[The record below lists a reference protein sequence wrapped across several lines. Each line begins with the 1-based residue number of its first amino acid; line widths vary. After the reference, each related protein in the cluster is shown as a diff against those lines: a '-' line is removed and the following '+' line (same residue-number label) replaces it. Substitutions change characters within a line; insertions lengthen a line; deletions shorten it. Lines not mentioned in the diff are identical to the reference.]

1 MTNQVL
7 QDVPETQPATVEF
20 ASWLKDAKAHGPALQ
35 AAIDRYL
42 KVYSEM
48 DRAPVVYTCIDMR
61 QGAMAAAIEV
71 YASKVA
77 DQQASEVH
85 AALGA
90 ESPTPAPAAKAF
102 LVAASYHFAMQ
113 KDYMVEAA
121 RLELAHKMH
130 GDEESLELSKVAL
143 DHAKSHSGSA
153 SDMMR
158 MAMGEKPEHIDDAFG
173 EFDKTRAR
181 ILR

>member
-1 MTNQVL
+1 MTDQA
-7 QDVPETQPATVEF
+7 QRAVPAAPPATVEF

-71 YASKVA
+71 YASLVA
-77 DQQASEVH
+77 DQQSREGQVDLSAD
-85 AALGA
+85 L
-90 ESPTPAPAAKAF
+90 PTPAPAAKG
-102 LVAASYHFAMQ
+102 LLLAASYHFDMQ

-121 RLELAHKMH
+121 RLELVYKMH
-130 GDEESLELSKVAL
+130 GDEESLELSKIAM

-153 SDMMR
+153 SDMLR
-158 MAMGEKPEHIDDAFG
+158 MAMGEKPEHLDDAFG
-173 EFDKTRAR
+173 NFAKTRAR